1 MIPHT
6 VCLVKSAKMTRL
18 DILTSIPYASR
29 LEIFPHQLLT
39 LSKSIETMDRSK
51 SLIDVKTAL
60 AEKYERQ
67 AAITKSQPKRIQFA
81 HKATRYRRQIEQLKR
96 A

>member
-1 MIPHT
+1 MEIN
-6 VCLVKSAKMTRL
+6 RL
-18 DILTSIPYASR
+18 DFLASIPYTAR
-29 LEIFPHQLLT
+29 LKIFSSITNSLQSVEI
-39 LSKSIETMDRSK
+39 MDRSK

-67 AAITKSQPKRIQFA
+67 AAATKSQPKRIQFA